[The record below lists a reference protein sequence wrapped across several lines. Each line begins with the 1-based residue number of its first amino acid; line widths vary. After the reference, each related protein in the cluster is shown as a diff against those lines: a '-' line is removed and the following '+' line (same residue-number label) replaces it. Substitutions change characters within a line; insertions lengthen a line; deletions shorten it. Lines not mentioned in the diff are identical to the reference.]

1 MVDLEEGL
9 GGSAPHLFWEKKKIR
24 IAKRRKARRAS
35 DNKQAPILSSRSG
48 SAIQYTSRL
57 SLTIKT
63 NYKLVP
69 AK

>member
-9 GGSAPHLFWEKKKIR
+9 GGSAPHLFWVKKKR

-35 DNKQAPILSSRSG
+35 DNKQPPILSSRSG
-48 SAIQYTSRL
+48 SAIQYTLRL